1 MLRNMTKT
9 VKTMVNTETNI
20 ITRSRGKWGSSNSP
34 SLAVPRV
41 NMVDKQDIDVTCE
54 RDVNKIIIKLY
65 YYVTN

>member
-54 RDVNKIIIKLY
+54 RDVNKVILKL